1 MLAEVGDFLAFAR
14 PRMSRLTGTIADGSR
29 VWSRRVLQLLSVQ
42 FLLERAVDG
51 RRNEGRDVSA
61 VLAHFLDDG

>member
-1 MLAEVGDFLAFAR
+1 MGT
-14 PRMSRLTGTIADGSR
+14 MSDGSR
-29 VWSRRVLQLLSVQ
+29 AWSLHALQLLTVQ